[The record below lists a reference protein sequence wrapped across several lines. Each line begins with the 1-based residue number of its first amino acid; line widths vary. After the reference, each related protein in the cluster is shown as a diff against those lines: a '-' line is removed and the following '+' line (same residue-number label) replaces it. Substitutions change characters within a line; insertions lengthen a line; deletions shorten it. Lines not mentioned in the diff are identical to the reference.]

1 MIGPIL
7 YAMIFIGVLMIVEG
21 VYLLIFGKAH
31 RKESS
36 VNRRLQLLEK
46 GGDREEVL
54 LQLRKERQRHE
65 DAGEIPFFS
74 IVFQKA
80 AQANVPWSPTTI
92 VLIMLALAGVA
103 YVVFTVGTNSSP
115 LVRAVVALALGYAS
129 VFIWLR
135 NKAKRR
141 LADFEEQLPD
151 AVELIVRSLR
161 IGHPISSAINIV
173 AQEMADPLGS
183 EFGIIADES
192 AYGMP
197 VTDSLDRLAERVDV
211 PDLRFLAVAVN
222 IQTQSGGNLAE
233 ILEGLSQ
240 VVRSRFKLFRK
251 INAIT
256 AEARWSGWFL
266 SLFPVAAL
274 FLVQLVDPAYYDK
287 VSDHP
292 AFVPG
297 TIAVI
302 VMLVIN
308 VIFMRWMVNIKV

>member
-21 VYLLIFGKAH
+21 IYLLIFGKTH
-31 RKESS
+31 RRESS

-54 LQLRKERQRHE
+54 VQLRKERARHE
-65 DAGEIPFFS
+65 EAGEIPFFS
-74 IVFQKA
+74 IVFKKA
-80 AQANVPWSPTTI
+80 AHANVPWSPTTI
-92 VLIMLALAGVA
+92 ILLMLALSLAAFVI
-103 YVVFTVGTNSSP
+103 FTIGTNSSVF
-115 LVRAVVALALGYAS
+115 VRVIVALALGYAA

-141 LADFEEQLPD
+141 LAMFEEQLPD
-151 AVELIVRSLR
+151 AVDLIVRSLR

-173 AQEMADPLGS
+173 ASEMPDPLGT

-197 VTDSLDRLAERVDV
+197 VTESLDRLAERIEVN
-211 PDLRFLAVAVN
+211 DLRFLAVAVN

-233 ILEGLSQ
+233 ILDGLSQ
-240 VVRSRFKLFRK
+240 VIRARFKLFRK
-251 INAIT
+251 VNAIT

-266 SLFPVAAL
+266 SLFPVVAL
-274 FLVQLVDPAYYDK
+274 FAVQIVEPAYYDK
-287 VSDHP
+287 VADHP
-292 AFVPG
+292 IFVPG
-297 TIAVI
+297 TIAV
-302 VMLVIN
+302 VVLLVIN

>member
-1 MIGPIL
+1 MLGPVL

-21 VYLLIFGKAH
+21 VYLLIAGKTHKQEA
-31 RKESS
+31 S
-36 VNRRLQLLEK
+36 VNRRLKLLEK

-54 LQLRKERQRHE
+54 IQLRKERQRHE

-74 IVFQKA
+74 IVFKKA
-80 AQANVPWSPTTI
+80 AQANIPWSPTTI
-92 VLIMLALAGVA
+92 VLVMLALAGVA
-103 YVVFTVGTNSSP
+103 FVIFTIGTNSSA
-115 LVRAVVALALGYAS
+115 LVRVIVALALGYAS

-151 AVELIVRSLR
+151 AVDLIVRSLR
-161 IGHPISSAINIV
+161 IGHPMASAVNIV
-173 AQEMADPLGS
+173 ATEMQDPLGS

-192 AYGMP
+192 AYGMQ
-197 VTDSLDRLAERVDV
+197 VTESLDRLADRIEVN
-211 PDLRFLAVAVN
+211 DLRFLAVAVN

-233 ILEGLSQ
+233 ILDGLSQ
-240 VVRSRFKLFRK
+240 VIRSRFKLFRK
-251 INAIT
+251 IDAIT

-266 SLFPVAAL
+266 SLFPIVAL

-297 TIAVI
+297 TIVVA
-302 VMLVIN
+302 VMLIIN
-308 VIFMRWMVNIKV
+308 IFFMRWMVNIKV